1 MTNPNHNQ
9 RHKYH
14 HLRTTL
20 YLTLKMTTAQVV
32 ETSVTNNSLSKDY
45 PQPDD
50 HAKQTSDNQGVQTI
64 CQGPHS
70 FKARIPGVD
79 WLLWLPLQAVVLR
92 VFSNGMLLMFLSA
105 KLEPFLR
112 TLLVADSAWPLPS
125 TLENRTLTI
134 ISKLPKGIPVSWIWF
149 PTSASKF
156 ELRVPVWD
164 ENLCRWAWVQVRSM

>member
-1 MTNPNHNQ
+1 MTKMTNPNHNQ

-32 ETSVTNNSLSKDY
+32 KTSVTNNSLSKDY

-50 HAKQTSDNQGVQTI
+50 HAKQTTDNQGVQTI
-64 CQGPHS
+64 CQRPHS
-70 FKARIPGVD
+70 FKAGIPGVD

-105 KLEPFLR
+105 KLEPFVR
-112 TLLVADSAWPLPS
+112 TLLIADSAWPLPS
-125 TLENRTLTI
+125 TLQKQSFLRYPREYLFHEFGFQLQLRNL
-134 ISKLPKGIPVSWIWF
+134 SWGF
-149 PTSASKF
+149 QF
-156 ELRVPVWD
+156 GD